1 MLIKPNSASTISVSP
16 EIKCIRICNSFFS
29 CFGESVSS
37 NQSDDS
43 PLTVSSTRCFHLQN
57 SHSLDVLLFRY
68 TFWVQSLETRVWES
82 QEISTFRNTLTRPSG
97 TNNPDAV
104 DVNEFTFFFPSF
116 WCLMLKRSEAADLSL
131 FRLLSCAE
139 KVCGLQPKKCSR
151 VVKTRTWLRWCKR
164 LFASGQTEGGNRC
177 CCTYTQK
184 CRNNKVMICIIY
196 LMNID
201 WPNRMGGFGHIAH
214 PYWHDWVIVGISRCI
229 CVKSWV
235 NVYRYQIG
243 ENAFLG
249 TGFVSLTQSCN
260 ARKGRCW

>member
-1 MLIKPNSASTISVSP
+1 MFDVKTKWSCWPVS
-16 EIKCIRICNSFFS
+16 
-29 CFGESVSS
+29 
-37 NQSDDS
+37 
-43 PLTVSSTRCFHLQN
+43 
-57 SHSLDVLLFRY
+57 
-68 TFWVQSLETRVWES
+68 
-82 QEISTFRNTLTRPSG
+82 
-97 TNNPDAV
+97 
-104 DVNEFTFFFPSF
+104 
-116 WCLMLKRSEAADLSL
+116 
-131 FRLLSCAE
+131 RLLSCAE
-139 KVCGLQPKKCSR
+139 KVCELQPKECSR

-196 LMNID
+196 LMNMD

-249 TGFVSLTQSCN
+249 TGIVSLTQSCN
-260 ARKGRCW
+260 ARKGRYWQKIMSLTTRTSNLTESTIILCDIHQNNRGKEADSALLNLATGGVCCGMMELIHTLRRVHSEPCVSNCNLLTGVLLSSFSLLLILIDARPPMTDKHMGKVSRCSV